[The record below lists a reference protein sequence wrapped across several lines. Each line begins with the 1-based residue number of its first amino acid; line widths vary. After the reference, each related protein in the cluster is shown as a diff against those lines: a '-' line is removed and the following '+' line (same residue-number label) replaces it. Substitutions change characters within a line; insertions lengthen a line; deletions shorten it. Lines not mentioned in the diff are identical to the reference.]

1 MSVVIESQK
10 QLYDDVDAWCQQ
22 AGAGAADAGALDWDV
37 TKVYDFRLL
46 FSPHGDRLGFARD
59 SRPYMATCNPDIGK
73 WDVTRATNMR
83 NMFSGNS
90 AFTGRGLSQ
99 WDTARVGSMSF
110 MFSGASAFDADI
122 SGWDLTR
129 ASAMGGMFTGAS
141 ALSDCNKNKIAE
153 AWTRKSKYYQAGRGP
168 ELNLGERALGFQVG
182 PAWLDTD
189 ACMHAMNGLCQ
200 DGGDGATDDACP
212 HGADVSDCGKRF
224 ACAAPAEL
232 GSGELLEGGGEIE
245 GGAANATGG
254 GGDEVMYAAPVGGVF
269 LLIIGSVVGVVLYKR
284 WKAKRDE
291 LDAERLRATQRKSS
305 MQRRESR
312 LSELRASRASVEEA
326 EGE

>member
-1 MSVVIESQK
+1 M
-10 QLYDDVDAWCQQ
+10 
-22 AGAGAADAGALDWDV
+22 
-37 TKVYDFRLL
+37 TRVYDFRLL

-59 SRPYMATCNPDIGK
+59 SRPYMATCNPDIGS
-73 WDVTRATNMR
+73 WDVTKATNMR

-141 ALSDCNKNKIAE
+141 SLSDCNKNKIAE

-200 DGGDGATDDACP
+200 DGGDGATDDAC
-212 HGADVSDCGKRF
+212 
-224 ACAAPAEL
+224 
-232 GSGELLEGGGEIE
+232 
-245 GGAANATGG
+245 
-254 GGDEVMYAAPVGGVF
+254 
-269 LLIIGSVVGVVLYKR
+269 
-284 WKAKRDE
+284 
-291 LDAERLRATQRKSS
+291 
-305 MQRRESR
+305 RRSP
-312 LSELRASRASVEEA
+312 
-326 EGE
+326 